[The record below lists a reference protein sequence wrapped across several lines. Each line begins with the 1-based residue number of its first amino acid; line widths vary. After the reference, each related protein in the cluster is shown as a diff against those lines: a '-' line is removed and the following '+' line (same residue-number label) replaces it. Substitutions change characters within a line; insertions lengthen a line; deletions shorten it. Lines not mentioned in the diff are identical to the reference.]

1 MKDPEHYT
9 KNRQKIL
16 EKKKN
21 LELKL
26 NQFEKQLD
34 EEEKK
39 QNHALALV
47 ERQKRTRKLI
57 IIGALFAKKFNLD
70 LEDFEQEEIKEFL
83 NLMPYVT
90 MPFPEKIENGKRT
103 LSWYKTSKAWAVYQK
118 YRDEKGN

>member
-1 MKDPEHYT
+1 M
-9 KNRQKIL
+9 
-16 EKKKN
+16 
-21 LELKL
+21 

-57 IIGALFAKKFNLD
+57 IIGVLFAKKFNLD
-70 LEDFEQEEIKEFL
+70 LEDFKQEEIKKFL

-90 MPFPEKIENGKRT
+90 MPFPEKIENRKRT
-103 LSWYKTSKAWAVYQK
+103 LSWYETSKAWAVYKK
-118 YRDEKGN
+118 YRDEKEN